1 MKPGR
6 IKLTAAILAVAAII
20 FIFGSEAETSQ
31 DRLDPSAWGE
41 THAGGPRPHFA
52 GGDQCLFCHRT
63 TVGPLWQKDVH
74 FLSIRDKFQ
83 RLRTDPEIERLASRR
98 EFRKFAKD
106 VDFVMGGRR
115 ATRFLR
121 RGDEGSFEILSV
133 AITRDPSGRESFSKE
148 KPRWEGE
155 KFAARCIGCHMTGV
169 DPKTLTAFETFVGCE
184 TCHGPFNEDHTNG
197 SAFMRFAKKAKDT
210 PAMIA
215 SACGQ
220 CHLRGG
226 RSRSTGRPFANNFV
240 SGDNLFKD
248 FEFDFDR
255 ADASL
260 NPIDLHIEQN
270 IRDIALA
277 GKTDLT
283 CISCHPLHPATTE
296 IHRRR
301 LRADYCLICHKTEP
315 FKERKPYEV
324 HSRVCE
330 Y

>member
-1 MKPGR
+1 
-6 IKLTAAILAVAAII
+6 
-20 FIFGSEAETSQ
+20 
-31 DRLDPSAWGE
+31 
-41 THAGGPRPHFA
+41 
-52 GGDQCLFCHRT
+52 
-63 TVGPLWQKDVH
+63 
-74 FLSIRDKFQ
+74 
-83 RLRTDPEIERLASRR
+83 
-98 EFRKFAKD
+98 
-106 VDFVMGGRR
+106 MGGRR

-133 AITRDPSGRESFSKE
+133 ALARDQSGKESFSKE
-148 KPRWEGE
+148 KPRWDRE
-155 KFAARCIGCHMTGV
+155 KISARCIGCHMTGV

-184 TCHGPFNEDHTNG
+184 TCHGPFNEGHTNG
-197 SAFMRFAKKAKDT
+197 SEFMRFAKKAKDS
-210 PAMIA
+210 PAVIA

-248 FEFDFDR
+248 FEFNFDSV
-255 ADASL
+255 DAGI
-260 NPIDLHIEQN
+260 NTIDLHIQQN

-283 CISCHPLHPATTE
+283 CISCHRMHPATSE
-296 IHRRR
+296 IHRRQ
-301 LRADYCLICHKTEP
+301 LRTDYCLICHKAEP

>member
-1 MKPGR
+1 MKAKR
-6 IKLTAAILAVAAII
+6 VKLAVSIVGITAIML
-20 FIFGSEAETSQ
+20 FESYAETLQ
-31 DRLDPSAWGE
+31 DKLDPAAWGE
-41 THAGGPRPHFA
+41 THAGLPRPQLA

-63 TVGPLWQKDVH
+63 TVGTLWQKDAH
-74 FLSIRDKFQ
+74 FLTVRDKFQ
-83 RLRTDPEIERLASRR
+83 SLRLAPEIERLAART
-98 EFRKFAKD
+98 EYKKFAHD
-106 VDFVMGGRR
+106 IDFVMGGRR

-133 AITRDPSGRESFSKE
+133 AIARDQSGKESFSKE
-148 KPRWEGE
+148 KPRWDKG
-155 KFAARCIGCHMTGV
+155 KFSARCIGCHMTGV

-184 TCHGPFNEDHTNG
+184 MCHGPFNEGHTNG
-197 SAFMRFAKKAKDT
+197 STPMRFAKKAKDT

-215 SACGQ
+215 SSCGQ

-248 FEFDFDR
+248 FEFDFSR
-255 ADASL
+255 ADANL
-260 NPIDLHIEQN
+260 NPIDLHIQQN
-270 IRDIALA
+270 IRDIALL

-283 CISCHPLHPATTE
+283 CLSCHRLHPATTE

-301 LRADYCLICHKTEP
+301 PRTEYCLICHKAEP

-324 HSRVCE
+324 HSPVCE

>member
-1 MKPGR
+1 MKSGR
-6 IKLTAAILAVAAII
+6 IKLAAAILAVAAII
-20 FIFGSEAETSQ
+20 FLFRSEAETSQ
-31 DRLDPSAWGE
+31 RLDPSAWGE
-41 THAGGPRPHFA
+41 THAGRPRPQFA

-63 TVGPLWQKDVH
+63 TVGTVWQKDAH
-74 FLSIRDKFQ
+74 FLSIRDRFQ
-83 RLRTDPEIERLASRR
+83 QLRTDPEIERLATRY
-98 EFRKFAKD
+98 KNFARD
-106 VDFVMGGRR
+106 AGFVMGGRR

-133 AITRDPSGRESFSKE
+133 TLTRDQSGRESFSKE
-148 KPRWEGE
+148 KPRWDRE
-155 KFAARCIGCHMTGV
+155 KFAARCVGCHMTAV
-169 DPKTLTAFETFVGCE
+169 DPRTLTAFETFVGCE
-184 TCHGPFNEDHTNG
+184 TCHGPFDEDHTTG
-197 SAFMRFAKKAKDT
+197 ATPMRFAKKAKDT

-226 RSRSTGRPFANNFV
+226 RSRSTGRPFANNFI

-248 FEFDFDR
+248 FEFDL
-255 ADASL
+255 ASIDPNL
-260 NPIDLHIEQN
+260 NPIDLHIQQN
-270 IRDIALA
+270 IRDIALL

-283 CISCHPLHPATTE
+283 CLSCHRMHPATSE

-301 LRADYCLICHKTEP
+301 LRSDYCLICHKAEP